1 MTDLEYRSLGRSGL
15 RVSAV
20 GLGGNNFGRPGTAT
34 ETQEGTDAVVSAAL
48 EAGVNFIDTADIYG
62 AEYGLSET
70 LLGESLRGRRD
81 EVVIATKFGHATPA
95 VAPALLGRARLA
107 ALHPPG
113 RRRVAAAP
121 ADRLDRPLPAAHPR
135 PRDADRRDD
144 RRPRRARARREGALP
159 RALEPQRL
167 AGRRGGARRA
177 RARGDAVRLGPERVQ
192 PPRRA
197 APRPRSCRRSATSDS
212 GSCPSSR
219 CTTAS

>member
-62 AEYGLSET
+62 ARVRAQRDAARRIAARPSR
-70 LLGESLRGRRD
+70 RGRHRD
-81 EVVIATKFGHATPA
+81 EVRPRDPA
-95 VAPALLGRARLA
+95 VAAALLGRTRLA

-144 RRPRRARARREGALP
+144 RRPRRARARGEGALP

-167 AGRRGGARRA
+167 AGRRGGARRT